1 MINIRKTYREISP
14 DLLYAE
20 VREFALKQG
29 LTLGENRQETY
40 TMPDRSADFIL
51 RGTLTFTLNDKE
63 CLRVHIV
70 GTAREETKL
79 MMDADDTVFPEEK
92 LAALQNDL
100 DFIFSSKE
108 ED

>member
-1 MINIRKTYREISP
+1 MVNIKKTYREISP

-20 VREFALKQG
+20 VMDFSLKQG
-29 LTLGENRQETY
+29 LKLGINRQETY
-40 TMPDRSADFIL
+40 TLPDHSADFIL
-51 RGTLTFTLNDKE
+51 RGTLTFTLDNKE

-79 MMDADDTVFPEEK
+79 MMDVDETIFPPDK
-92 LAALQNDL
+92 LAALQADL

>member
-1 MINIRKTYREISP
+1 MISIRKTYREISP

-20 VREFALKQG
+20 VMDFSLKQG
-29 LTLGENRQETY
+29 LKLGANRQETY
-40 TMPDRSADFIL
+40 TLPDRSADFIL

-63 CLRVHIV
+63 CLRVHVV

-79 MMDADDTVFPEEK
+79 MIDVDDTVFPAEK
-92 LAALQNDL
+92 LAALQADL